1 MRASLPAIAMLVLV
15 GLAAVTPRPAGG
27 QAFEVWAADQNG
39 NVIYVLDR
47 EGATLRTIDVAAVA
61 GGRRPH
67 TIARS
72 HDGRELFAANTVS
85 NQASVHRLPGG
96 ELVTRIDGVGK
107 APHAVHPHPHDPNR
121 AYVCNIA
128 AQGADSAGNR
138 DLGETVTEL
147 VRGGDGVWR
156 VARRIDLRAEPA
168 LADTTLFPSRRPVM
182 AGFSADGNK
191 LLLTLFHGGVAV
203 VDLAAWRVVRT
214 WGSDAIRR
222 HATAT
227 QHSLDGRE
235 LYVTAGADQTS
246 WLYVFDVS
254 GEPRLVASHDL
265 AAWGRDAH
273 GLAIR
278 PGTRELWVVHRAS
291 GTATVHSLDSLRVRH
306 TPGVVSLGQEIPD
319 LIEFSPD
326 GTRGYVT
333 LRGPNP
339 APTIPFPLAG
349 KTPGV
354 AILDAAARTLL
365 RVVPLGDAQQ
375 SDFHGIAVVP
385 RP

>member
-1 MRASLPAIAMLVLV
+1 MRPSRSLLATLAVLVL
-15 GLAAVTPRPAGG
+15 AATTPVPGSG
-27 QAFEVWAADQNG
+27 QGFEVWAADQNG
-39 NVIYVLDR
+39 NVIYILDR
-47 EGATLRTIDVAAVA
+47 DGAVLRAIDVAAVA

-72 HDGRELFAANTVS
+72 HDGHELFVANTVS

-107 APHAVHPHPHDPNR
+107 APHAVHPHPRDPDR

-128 AQGADSAGNR
+128 AQGVDSAGNR
-138 DLGETVTEL
+138 DMGETVTEL

-156 VARRIDLRAEPA
+156 VARRIDLRAEPG

-182 AGFSADGNK
+182 AGFTADGSK

-214 WGSDAIRR
+214 WGSDTIRR

-227 QHSLDGRE
+227 AHSPDGRE
-235 LYVTAGADQTS
+235 LYVTAGADQAS

-265 AAWGRDAH
+265 AVWGRDAH

-291 GTATVHSLDSLRVRH
+291 GTVTVHPLDSLRARH
-306 TPGVVSLGQEIPD
+306 TPAVVPLGQEIPD

-326 GTRGYVT
+326 GARGYVT
-333 LRGPNP
+333 LRGPHP

-354 AILDAAARTLL
+354 AILDAAARTLV

-375 SDFHGIAVVP
+375 SDFHGIAVIP

>member
-1 MRASLPAIAMLVLV
+1 MRASRSVVAFL
-15 GLAAVTPRPAGG
+15 AVTGLGVATTRTADG

-47 EGATLRTIDVAAVA
+47 DGSVLRAIDVAAVA

-72 HDGRELFAANTVS
+72 HDGRQLFAANTVS

-96 ELVTRIDGVGK
+96 ELVTRIEEVGK
-107 APHAVHPHPHDPNR
+107 APHAVHPHPRDPDR

-128 AQGADSAGNR
+128 VQGTDSAGNR
-138 DLGETVTEL
+138 DLGESVTEL
-147 VRGGDGVWR
+147 VRGAGGTWR
-156 VARRIDLRAEPA
+156 VSRRLDLKVEAA
-168 LADTTLFPSRRPVM
+168 LGDSMMFPSRRPVM
-182 AGFSADGNK
+182 AGFTADGGK
-191 LLLTLFHGGVAV
+191 LLLTLFHGGIAV
-203 VDLAAWRVVRT
+203 VDLAAWRVVRA
-214 WGSDAIRR
+214 WGADAIRR

-227 QHSLDGRE
+227 THSPDGRE
-235 LYVTAGADQTS
+235 LYVTAGADQAS

-254 GEPRLVASHDL
+254 GDPRLVASHDL

-278 PGTRELWVVHRAS
+278 PGARELWVVHRAS
-291 GTATVHSLDSLRVRH
+291 GTVTVHPLDSLRVRH
-306 TPGVVSLGQEIPD
+306 TPAVVALGQEIPD

-326 GTRGYVT
+326 GGRAYVT

-354 AILDAAARTLL
+354 AILDAATRALV
-365 RVVPLGDAQQ
+365 RVVPLGDGQQ
-375 SDFHGIAVVP
+375 SDFHGIAVIP
-385 RP
+385 GS